1 MLPKF
6 KSNKIIFYKTN
17 VFPIIKNAKCT
28 AGQRGKK
35 HFKTGLHT
43 DTGYRVQSP
52 NLYLILTFLN
62 KKGNYY
68 FFMIFNY
75 QV

>member
-1 MLPKF
+1 MIESICSEAGASGLI
-6 KSNKIIFYKTN
+6 SYS
-17 VFPIIKNAKCT
+17 A

-43 DTGYRVQSP
+43 DTWYPVQTP
-52 NLYLILTFLN
+52 NLYLILTLLN

-68 FFMIFNY
+68 FYFMIFDSCIF
-75 QV
+75 